1 MSPNAFLNFLYS
13 GNFPKAP
20 GTAGS
25 FVALCLGA
33 LIIRFI
39 SMETLVL
46 LTILFAMMAIKQ
58 INTFE
63 ANGGE
68 HDDGR
73 IVIDEVVGVWI
84 ALILS
89 SGTLFQ
95 MVMSFVFFRLF
106 DIWKPSLIGRI
117 DQNVKGGWG
126 VMGDDMLAGIL
137 AGICSAA
144 SFQLLELTQKTL
156 LN

>member
-1 MSPNAFLNFLYS
+1 MPNAFLTFLYTGLS
-13 GNFPKAP
+13 PKAP

-25 FVALCLGA
+25 LLAVIVGA
-33 LIIRFI
+33 LIIQYV

-46 LTILFAMMAIKQ
+46 LSILFTIMGIKQ
-58 INTFE
+58 INAYE

-68 HDDGR
+68 HDDKR

-89 SGTLFQ
+89 SGTLVQ
-95 MVMSFVFFRLF
+95 IVLSFAFFRLF

-126 VMGDDMLAGIL
+126 VIGDDMLAGVI
-137 AGICSAA
+137 AGICSAGT
-144 SFQLLELTQKTL
+144 FQLLEYAQKTL

>member
-1 MSPNAFLNFLYS
+1 MQKLFLTFFYS
-13 GNFPKAP
+13 GLSPKAP

-25 FVALCLGA
+25 IVATLLGV
-33 LIIRFI
+33 LIIWYI

-46 LTILFAMMAIKQ
+46 LTILLTILGVKAIDNYEK
-58 INTFE
+58 TS
-63 ANGGE
+63 GT
-68 HDDGR
+68 HDDKS

-89 SGTLFQ
+89 SGSITQ
-95 MVMSFVFFRLF
+95 IIASFAFFRLF

-117 DQNVKGGWG
+117 DRNIDGGWG
-126 VMGDDMLAGIL
+126 VMGDDILAGVC

-144 SFQLLELTQKTL
+144 SFQFLSNI

>member
-1 MSPNAFLNFLYS
+1 MPNAFLTFLYS
-13 GNFPKAP
+13 GHSPKAP

-25 FVALCLGA
+25 LVAVILGA
-33 LIIRFI
+33 LIVRYV

-46 LTILFAMMAIKQ
+46 LTILFTIIGIKQ
-58 INTFE
+58 INTYE
-63 ANGGE
+63 ANSGI

-73 IVIDEVVGVWI
+73 IVIDEVIGVWI

-95 MVMSFVFFRLF
+95 VVLSFAFFRLF
-106 DIWKPSLIGRI
+106 DIWKPSLIGKI
-117 DQNVKGGWG
+117 DRDVKGGWG
-126 VMGDDMLAGIL
+126 VMGDDMLAGVL

-144 SFQLLELTQKTL
+144 SFQLFEYVQRSL

>member
-1 MSPNAFLNFLYS
+1 VAPNAFLNFLYS

-25 FVALCLGA
+25 LLAVLLGVG
-33 LIIRFI
+33 ISRFI

-46 LTILFAMMAIKQ
+46 LTILVTMIALKQ

-68 HDDGR
+68 HDDSR
-73 IVIDEVVGVWI
+73 IVVDEVIGIWI

-89 SGTLFQ
+89 STTWIQIIL
-95 MVMSFVFFRLF
+95 SFVFFRLF
-106 DIWKPSLIGRI
+106 DIWKPSLIGKI
-117 DQNVKGGWG
+117 DRNVKGGWG
-126 VMGDDMLAGIL
+126 VMGDDMLAGVI
-137 AGICSAA
+137 AGICSAGV
-144 SFQLLELTQKTL
+144 FQLIEMASKLS
-156 LN
+156 

>member
-1 MSPNAFLNFLYS
+1 MPNAFLTFLYS
-13 GNFPKAP
+13 GLSPKAP

-25 FVALCLGA
+25 ALAVLVGFG
-33 LIIRFI
+33 IIHYI

-46 LTILFAMMAIKQ
+46 LTILFTLLGVKQ
-58 INTFE
+58 INLYE
-63 ANGGE
+63 ANSGN
-68 HDDGR
+68 HDDSR

-89 SGTLFQ
+89 SATLLQ
-95 MVMSFVFFRLF
+95 VVLSFAFFRLF

-117 DQNVKGGWG
+117 DRNVKGGWG
-126 VMGDDMLAGIL
+126 VMGDDMLAGVL

-144 SFQLLELTQKTL
+144 SFQLWMYLQKSL

>member
-1 MSPNAFLNFLYS
+1 MPNAFLTFLYS
-13 GNFPKAP
+13 GLSPKAP

-25 FVALCLGA
+25 LLAVILGA
-33 LIIRFI
+33 LIIQYI

-46 LTILFAMMAIKQ
+46 LTILFTLMGVKH
-58 INTFE
+58 INAYE
-63 ANGGE
+63 ASSGN
-68 HDDGR
+68 HDDSR

-89 SGTLFQ
+89 SGTLIQ
-95 MVMSFVFFRLF
+95 IILSFAFFRLF
-106 DIWKPSLIGRI
+106 DIWKPSIIGKI

-126 VMGDDMLAGIL
+126 VMGDDMIAGL
-137 AGICSAA
+137 VAGICSAA
-144 SFQLLELTQKTL
+144 SFQLIEYAQNTL

>member
-1 MSPNAFLNFLYS
+1 MPNAFLTFFYTGLS
-13 GNFPKAP
+13 PKAP

-25 FVALCLGA
+25 LLAVILGVG
-33 LIIRFI
+33 IIRFI

-46 LTILFAMMAIKQ
+46 LSILFTLMAIKQ
-58 INTFE
+58 INAYE
-63 ANGGE
+63 ATSGN

-95 MVMSFVFFRLF
+95 IVLSFVFSVCLTFGNLHSLARSTERLKAVGAL
-106 DIWKPSLIGRI
+106 WA
-117 DQNVKGGWG
+117 
-126 VMGDDMLAGIL
+126 M
-137 AGICSAA
+137 IC
-144 SFQLLELTQKTL
+144 
-156 LN
+156 

>member
-1 MSPNAFLNFLYS
+1 MPNVFLTFLYS
-13 GNFPKAP
+13 GHVPKAP

-25 FVALCLGA
+25 LVAVILGA
-33 LIIRFI
+33 LIVRYV

-46 LTILFAMMAIKQ
+46 LTILFTIIGIKQ
-58 INTFE
+58 INAYE
-63 ANGGE
+63 ENSGI

-73 IVIDEVVGVWI
+73 IVIDEVIGVWI

-95 MVMSFVFFRLF
+95 VVLSFAFFRLF
-106 DIWKPSLIGRI
+106 DIWKPSLIGKI
-117 DQNVKGGWG
+117 DRDVKGGWG
-126 VMGDDMLAGIL
+126 VMGDDMLAGVL

-144 SFQLLELTQKTL
+144 SFQLFEYVQRSL

>member
-1 MSPNAFLNFLYS
+1 MPNAFLTFLYS
-13 GNFPKAP
+13 GLAPKAP

-25 FVALCLGA
+25 LLAVILGA
-33 LIIRFI
+33 GIIHYI

-46 LTILFAMMAIKQ
+46 LTILFTLMAVKQ
-58 INTFE
+58 INAYE
-63 ANGGE
+63 ANSGI

-73 IVIDEVVGVWI
+73 IVIDEVIGVWI

-95 MVMSFVFFRLF
+95 VVLSFAFFRLF
-106 DIWKPSLIGRI
+106 DIWKPSLIGKI
-117 DQNVKGGWG
+117 DRDVKGGWG
-126 VMGDDMLAGIL
+126 VMGDDMLAGVL

-144 SFQLLELTQKTL
+144 SFQLFEYVQRSL

>member
-1 MSPNAFLNFLYS
+1 MPNVFLTFLYS
-13 GNFPKAP
+13 GHAPKAP

-25 FVALCLGA
+25 LVAVILGA
-33 LIIRFI
+33 LIVRYV

-46 LTILFAMMAIKQ
+46 LTILFTIIGIKQ
-58 INTFE
+58 INAYE
-63 ANGGE
+63 ANSGI

-73 IVIDEVVGVWI
+73 IVIDEVIGVWI

-95 MVMSFVFFRLF
+95 VVLSFAFFRLF
-106 DIWKPSLIGRI
+106 DIWKPSLIGKI
-117 DQNVKGGWG
+117 DRDVKGGWG
-126 VMGDDMLAGIL
+126 VMGDDMLAGVL

-144 SFQLLELTQKTL
+144 SFQLFEYVQRSL

>member
-1 MSPNAFLNFLYS
+1 MAPNAFLNFLYS

-25 FVALCLGA
+25 LLAVLLGVS
-33 LIIRFI
+33 ISRFI

-46 LTILFAMMAIKQ
+46 LTILVTMIALKQ

-68 HDDGR
+68 HDDSR
-73 IVIDEVVGVWI
+73 IVVDEVIGIWI

-89 SGTLFQ
+89 STTWIQIIL
-95 MVMSFVFFRLF
+95 SFVFFRLF
-106 DIWKPSLIGRI
+106 DIWKPSLIGKI
-117 DQNVKGGWG
+117 DRNVKGGWG
-126 VMGDDMLAGIL
+126 VMGDDMLAGVV
-137 AGICSAA
+137 AGICSAGV
-144 SFQLLELTQKTL
+144 FQLIEMASKLS
-156 LN
+156 

>member
-1 MSPNAFLNFLYS
+1 MAPNAFLNFLYS

-25 FVALCLGA
+25 LLAVLLGVG
-33 LIIRFI
+33 ISRFI

-46 LTILFAMMAIKQ
+46 LTILVTMIALKQ

-68 HDDGR
+68 HDDSR
-73 IVIDEVVGVWI
+73 IVVDEVIGIWI

-89 SGTLFQ
+89 STTWIQIIL
-95 MVMSFVFFRLF
+95 SFVFFRLF
-106 DIWKPSLIGRI
+106 DIWKPSLIGKI
-117 DQNVKGGWG
+117 DRNVKGGWG
-126 VMGDDMLAGIL
+126 VMGDDMLAGVI
-137 AGICSAA
+137 AGICSAGV
-144 SFQLLELTQKTL
+144 FQLIEMASKLS
-156 LN
+156 

>member
-1 MSPNAFLNFLYS
+1 MPNAFLTFLYS
-13 GNFPKAP
+13 GLAPKAP

-25 FVALCLGA
+25 LLAVIFGVG
-33 LIIRFI
+33 IIRYI

-46 LTILFAMMAIKQ
+46 LTILFTIMAIKQ
-58 INTFE
+58 INAYE
-63 ANGGE
+63 QRSGN

-89 SGTLFQ
+89 SGTLLQ
-95 MVMSFVFFRLF
+95 IVLSFAFFRLF

-117 DQNVKGGWG
+117 DRDVKGGWG
-126 VMGDDMLAGIL
+126 VMGDDIIAGIA

-144 SFQLLELTQKTL
+144 AFQLFEYAQKSL

>member
-1 MSPNAFLNFLYS
+1 MPNAFLTFLYS
-13 GNFPKAP
+13 GHAPKAP

-25 FVALCLGA
+25 LLAVILGA
-33 LIIRFI
+33 GIIHYI

-46 LTILFAMMAIKQ
+46 LTILFTLMGVKQ
-58 INTFE
+58 INAYEKTSG
-63 ANGGE
+63 N
-68 HDDGR
+68 HDDSR

-89 SGTLFQ
+89 SGTLLQ
-95 MVMSFVFFRLF
+95 IVLSFAFFRLF
-106 DIWKPSLIGRI
+106 DIWKPSLIGKI

-126 VMGDDMLAGIL
+126 VIGDDMLAGVA

-144 SFQLLELTQKTL
+144 SFQLFGYLSNAL
-156 LN
+156 LK

>member
-1 MSPNAFLNFLYS
+1 MPNVFLTFLYS
-13 GNFPKAP
+13 GLTPKAP

-25 FVALCLGA
+25 LLAVIFGVG
-33 LIIRFI
+33 IIRYI

-46 LTILFAMMAIKQ
+46 LTILFTIMAIKQ
-58 INTFE
+58 INAYE
-63 ANGGE
+63 ERSGN

-89 SGTLFQ
+89 SGTLLQ
-95 MVMSFVFFRLF
+95 ILLSFAFFRLF

-117 DQNVKGGWG
+117 DRDVKGGWG
-126 VMGDDMLAGIL
+126 VMGDDIIAGIA

-144 SFQLLELTQKTL
+144 AFQLFEYAQKSL